1 MLTSSLSL
9 ILFPLMSK
17 KDTNLALAAVLFV
30 KGIGIPNSFRKLK
43 FRFKL
48 LLTVGPTGSWFE
60 F

>member
-30 KGIGIPNSFRKLK
+30 KGIGTPNYFRKLK

-48 LLTVGPTGSWFE
+48 LLTVGPIDA
-60 F
+60 